1 MDNLGYNLKLFD
13 DAKQLVMDKIGKL
26 EYPSNHPFLQ
36 YPITPE
42 SRIID
47 TFALLQMSLGN
58 ESKII
63 DDLLKK
69 CKSIEKG
76 RFNYYRYIENVDELL
91 LLFYVYYRI
100 LNNNIKSQL
109 IYEPVGLMDNKKK
122 LEYSFL
128 LYEEDCLLNF
138 EVKTMICDPFY
149 KEKGLTTKD
158 GTILIKKFVND
169 VGGIEEVKKQFP
181 KAIELSHSAY
191 YSPFKKNIMK
201 IIEKYE
207 GRKQIDCKMINIGF
221 VCINFSTS
229 LEEFYTCLYHK
240 EKGFFKSLQWGNLDA
255 LILFTLDA
263 KNDIA
268 LKNIYQMGYIKTVL
282 LTDNL
287 AVRYYFEK
295 LELDNYISIGKKV
308 ARDVYEIAQKNYGVY
323 QIFNR
328 EGFLNIIP
336 YDAKEMDIEDYLSY
350 LKGKKVRYDVH
361 EE

>member
-1 MDNLGYNLKLFD
+1 MDNLDYTLKMFD
-13 DAKQLVMDKIGKL
+13 DAKQLVIDKIRKL

-47 TFALLQMSLGN
+47 TFAMLQIGLGN
-58 ESKII
+58 ECKII

-76 RFNYYRYIENVDELL
+76 EFDYNRYVQNVDEVL

-100 LNNNIKSQL
+100 INNNIKSQL

-122 LEYSFL
+122 LEYSFF
-128 LYEEDCLLNF
+128 LYEENCLLNF
-138 EVKTMICDPFY
+138 EVKSMICDPFY
-149 KEKGLTTKD
+149 KEKGLTVKD
-158 GTILIKKFVND
+158 GTILLKKFIND
-169 VGGIEEVKKQFP
+169 VGDFEEVKKQFP

-207 GRKQIDCKMINIGF
+207 GRKQIGCKMINIGV

-229 LEEFYTCLYHK
+229 LDEFYTCLYHK
-240 EKGFFKSLQWGNLDA
+240 NKGFFKTLEWGNLDA

-263 KNDIA
+263 KNDIV
-268 LKNIYQMGYIKTVL
+268 LNNIYQMGYIKTVL
-282 LTDNL
+282 LTDDP
-287 AVRYYFEK
+287 VIRFFFEK
-295 LELDNYISIGKKV
+295 FELDNYISIENKV
-308 ARDVYEIAQKNYGVY
+308 ANDVYEIAQKNYGVY
-323 QIFNR
+323 QIFNK

-336 YDAKEMDIEDYLSY
+336 YDAKEMDIEGYLSY
-350 LKGKKVRYDVH
+350 LKGKKVRYDIH